1 MEQLQIKILVDVLKY
16 MADKIRDGMGDIANG
31 IREHAHATYLL
42 AQATAGE
49 VDQVEEQGHTSLS
62 DT

>member
-1 MEQLQIKILVDVLKY
+1 MEQIQIRILTDVLKY
-16 MADKIRDGMGDIANG
+16 TADKIRDGMGDIANG

-49 VDQVEEQGHTSLS
+49 SADDEEQGHTSLS